1 MLWEIFSWHILGLLA
16 PSKHCLNARA
26 YLSFV
31 TDHVHLSVITVCP
44 CSDFQ
49 HCFDQ
54 GVPII

>member
-1 MLWEIFSWHILGLLA
+1 MLWEIFSWHILGLLV
-16 PSKHCLNARA
+16 PSKHCLNAGA

-49 HCFDQ
+49 HCFD
-54 GVPII
+54 